1 MNDLESTLKG
11 CAIWGIAALMAFL
24 LVIFLMVIGAGLA

>member
-11 CAIWGIAALMAFL
+11 CAIWGIAALLALLLIIFL
-24 LVIFLMVIGAGLA
+24 LVIGAGLA